1 MGFRP
6 WGLWDEEGFP
16 IVACGSPEAYP
27 AQSLTR
33 LAVVAGITWLTQAQ
47 ELGNA
52 VLALATVQAGLG
64 QALINLCGH
73 LGRRETRRET

>member
-6 WGLWDEEGFP
+6 WGLWDKEGFP
-16 IVACGSPEAYP
+16 IAACGSPEAYP
-27 AQSLTR
+27 ARSLTR

-64 QALINLCGH
+64 QALINLCRG
-73 LGRRETRRET
+73 ETRQET